1 MFQHSCNIIFK
12 YNISR
17 ISYIENN
24 VQSRASCKVA
34 HLKKYLTIID
44 FCPILYI
51 WKPNGRQMKKKIILV
66 KVVVIQAQKNF
77 LPTLYILGKTNNHD
91 YGSMI
96 NRVVLDMV
104 RDQPRAV
111 LEESGSQVQLKM
123 RQLQCLLPGF
133 HSVRLQC

>member
-51 WKPNGRQMKKKIILV
+51 WKPNGRQMKKKNHSCKGCCYLGTKELLANIIYFR
-66 KVVVIQAQKNF
+66 QN
-77 LPTLYILGKTNNHD
+77 YNHD

-111 LEESGSQVQLKM
+111 LEESGSQV
-123 RQLQCLLPGF
+123 
-133 HSVRLQC
+133 